1 MLKTRAQQKGK
12 DAVSPSEEGDSTRGG
27 GGVVGGEKGSQPEG
41 TLTEKERAKEVSNAD
56 LWVLDCH

>member
-1 MLKTRAQQKGK
+1 MLKTRAQQKSK

-56 LWVLDCH
+56 L